1 MGVVTKAV
9 ELDVVSGDVLLSAS
23 LTLPTGVRVRGG
35 LVPLHPA
42 RDASR
47 EQFLFRHLAEILP
60 PFGLAVLRYDRRK
73 AHGDVPLEIQAQDAL
88 AAIDCLRQQLGGQD
102 PPIGL

>member
-1 MGVVTKAV
+1 MPETV

-23 LTLPTGVRVRGG
+23 LTLPTSVRVRGR

-60 PFGLAVLRYDRRK
+60 PLGLAVLRYDRRK
-73 AHGDVPLEIQAQDAL
+73 ARRQAV
-88 AAIDCLRQQLGGQD
+88 IDCLQCQARRAPLRD
-102 PPIGL
+102 PREKLS